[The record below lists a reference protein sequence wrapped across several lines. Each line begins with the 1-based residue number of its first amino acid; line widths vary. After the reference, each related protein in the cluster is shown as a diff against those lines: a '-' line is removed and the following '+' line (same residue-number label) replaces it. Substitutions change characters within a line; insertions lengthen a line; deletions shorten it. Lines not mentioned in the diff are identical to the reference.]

1 MKTLIE
7 KLMRRENLTAD
18 ETEAAFGAIMAGS
31 VDQINLS
38 AFLTLLRAK
47 GETPAEIAAAARA
60 MRQHAV
66 KVETAGDT
74 IDTCGTGGDY
84 SGTFNISTAVAFVLA
99 GAGCKVAKH
108 GNRSQTSSSGSA
120 DCLEALGVPIDLGPE
135 AAASAIADRGF
146 AFMFAPSYHPAMK
159 NVMPVRKQ
167 LGLRTVFNILGPL
180 SNPAGAAYQVLG
192 VFDENLIEPLA
203 EVLKLL
209 GCKGA
214 MVVNGGLDEV
224 SIVQP
229 TRYARLSGGRISYG
243 QIEPTALGIQA
254 ENLDA
259 LKVVSPAQSAE
270 TVERVLRGELLGP
283 CRDIVA
289 VNAAAAFMAID
300 DKLDIQAGLAKAG
313 AVLSSGKAYAA
324 LNQARQ

>member
-7 KLMRRENLTAD
+7 KLMRRENLTVA
-18 ETEAAFGAIMAGS
+18 ETETAFDAIMAGS
-31 VDQINLS
+31 VDQVNLS

-47 GETPAEIAAAARA
+47 GETPEEIAAAARA

-66 KVETAGDT
+66 RVETADDT

-108 GNRSQTSSSGSA
+108 GNRSQTSASGSA
-120 DCLEALGVPIDLGPE
+120 DCLEALGVPIDLGPQ
-135 AAASAIADRGF
+135 AAAAAIHDRGF

-192 VFDENLIEPLA
+192 VFDEKLIEPLA

-209 GCKGA
+209 GSKGA

-229 TRYARLSGGRISYG
+229 TRYARLSGGRIRSG
-243 QIEPTALGIQA
+243 LIEPAALGIRA

-270 TVERVLRGELLGP
+270 LVEKVLKGELKGP

-289 VNAAAAFMAID
+289 VNAAAAFMALD
-300 DKLDIQAGLAKAG
+300 DKLDIQDGLAKAG
-313 AVLSSGKAYAA
+313 AVLASGRAYAA
-324 LNQARQ
+324 LNQARP

>member
-7 KLMRRENLTAD
+7 KLMRRENLTAV

-47 GETPAEIAAAARA
+47 GETPEEIAAAARA

-192 VFDENLIEPLA
+192 VFDESLIEPLA

-229 TRYARLSGGRISYG
+229 TRYARLSGAKISYG
-243 QIEPTALGIQA
+243 QIEPAALGIQA
-254 ENLDA
+254 ENLEA

>member
-7 KLMRRENLTAD
+7 KLMRRENLTAA
-18 ETEAAFGAIMAGS
+18 ETEAAFDAIMAGS

-47 GETPAEIAAAARA
+47 GETPEEIAAAARA

-120 DCLEALGVPIDLGPE
+120 DCLEALGVPIDLNPQ
-135 AAASAIADRGF
+135 AAAAAIADRGF

-192 VFDENLIEPLA
+192 VFDEKLIEPLA

-209 GCKGA
+209 GTKGA
-214 MVVNGGLDEV
+214 MVVGGGLDEV

-229 TRYARLSGGRISYG
+229 TRYARLSGGQISYG
-243 QIEPTALGIQA
+243 QIEPAALGIQA

-270 TVERVLRGELLGP
+270 MVERVLRGELKGP

-289 VNAAAAFMAID
+289 VNAAAAFMALD
-300 DKLDIQAGLAKAG
+300 DKLDIQAGLAMAG

>member
-229 TRYARLSGGRISYG
+229 TRYARLSGAKISYG
-243 QIEPTALGIQA
+243 QIEPAALGIQA
-254 ENLDA
+254 ENLEA

>member
-7 KLMRRENLTAD
+7 KLMRRENLTTT
-18 ETEAAFGAIMAGS
+18 ETEAAFDAIMGGT
-31 VDQINLS
+31 VDQVNLS

-47 GETPAEIAAAARA
+47 GETPEEIAAAARC
-60 MRQHAV
+60 MRQHGV
-66 KVETAGDT
+66 KVATAGDT

-180 SNPAGAAYQVLG
+180 SNPAGAQYQMLG
-192 VFDENLIEPLA
+192 VFDEKLIEPLA

-209 GCKGA
+209 GAKGA

-224 SIVQP
+224 SIVEC
-229 TRYARLSGGRISYG
+229 TRYARLNGDKITYG
-243 QIEPTALGIQA
+243 VIEPA
-254 ENLDA
+254 ELDIRAASLDA
-259 LKVVSPAQSAE
+259 LKVASPAESA
-270 TVERVLRGELLGP
+270 TVVEKVLRGELLGP

-300 DKLDIQAGLAKAG
+300 GRLEIQDGYARACE
-313 AVLSSGKAYAA
+313 VLSSGKAYVA
-324 LNQARQ
+324 LNQARP